1 MFRLS
6 LRRLAKAAPK
16 LAVHNNPYQ
25 AQKQW
30 PPDFSKLHPKH
41 QFRFERKYRRRSKLK
56 WARPRWTKAVK
67 LAAWGSCGCE
77 CCLGFKEHTLIAL
90 LVVLVYGVLFMDWG
104 EMAGRDVKP
113 FAGVCA
119 LSLLSYVSPTLLM
132 NSSFVNG
139 FTSS

>member
-1 MFRLS
+1 MFKPS
-6 LRRLAKAAPK
+6 LRRLAEAAPK
-16 LAVHNNPYQ
+16 LTVHNNPYK

-30 PPDFSKLHPKH
+30 PPDFSKLHSKH

-77 CCLGFKEHTLIAL
+77 CYPGFEEHTLIAL

-113 FAGVCA
+113 FTGVCA
-119 LSLLSYVSPTLLM
+119 LSLLRYVS
-132 NSSFVNG
+132 SSLANG
-139 FTSS
+139 L